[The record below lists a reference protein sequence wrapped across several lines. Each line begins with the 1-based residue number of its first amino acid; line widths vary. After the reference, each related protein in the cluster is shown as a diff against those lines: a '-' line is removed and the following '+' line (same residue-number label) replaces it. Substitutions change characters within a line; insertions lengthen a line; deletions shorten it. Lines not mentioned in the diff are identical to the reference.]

1 MELTDKIKIIAW
13 PAFKTK
19 YKNPYNWLL
28 YSEMVKQDVTVTEFS
43 LSKLLRQHYDIFH
56 LHWVMENIVRHPNQF
71 LAALRAITMLLA
83 IDWVRARG
91 TKIVWTI
98 HDQNPH
104 SILHPQLAAWFQ
116 SEFIKRVDGCNSHCQ
131 VSKEWAESTWTEL
144 SDRPHIVMP
153 HGHYRQ
159 AYPDNTNQEAARKT
173 LNIPPD
179 CHLLLFLGYIDHY
192 KNVPHLVQVFRELA
206 PTNWIL
212 LVAGKLEIPELKSH
226 ISQAAGNDSRVKL
239 QFGYIPDQNLQTY
252 FRAANLVALP
262 FQEILNSGS
271 ALLALSFDCPIL
283 VPDQGAMAEL
293 EEQVGEDWAK
303 LYSGELTTEV
313 LESGLEWAIKDERS
327 PQANLEQLE
336 WSELSQQTVKY
347 FEQICTHKNQGK
359 GNI

>member
-1 MELTDKIKIIAW
+1 MKIIAW
-13 PAFKTK
+13 PAFKTR

-28 YSEMVKQDVTVTEFS
+28 YSEMVKQGVTVTEFS
-43 LSKLLRQHYDIFH
+43 LSKLLLQQHNIFH
-56 LHWVMENIVRHPNQF
+56 LHWVMENIVRHPNEF
-71 LAALRAITMLLA
+71 LAALRALTMLLA

-116 SEFIKRVDGCNSHCQ
+116 SEFIKRVDGCISHCQ
-131 VSKEWAESTWTEL
+131 VSKEWVESTWTQL
-144 SDRPHIVMP
+144 NDRPHIVIP
-153 HGHYRQ
+153 HGHYRNV
-159 AYPDNTNQEAARKT
+159 YPDNTDREAAKKT

-179 CHLLLFLGYIDHY
+179 CHVLLFLGYIDHY
-192 KNVPHLVQVFRELA
+192 KNVPHLVQIFRELD

-212 LVAGKLEIPELKSH
+212 LVGGKLEVPELKYH

-239 QFGYIPDQNLQTY
+239 KFGYIPDEDLQTY
-252 FRAANLVALP
+252 FRAASLVALP

-283 VPDQGAMAEL
+283 VPDKGAMPEWQ
-293 EEQVGEDWAK
+293 ERVGQDWVK
-303 LYSGELTTEV
+303 LYPGDLTKEI
-313 LESGLEWAIKDERS
+313 LESGLEWGVNQKRS

-336 WSELSQQTVKY
+336 WSRLSQQTFEY
-347 FEQICTHKNQGK
+347 FEQICTYKNHGK
-359 GNI
+359 SNI